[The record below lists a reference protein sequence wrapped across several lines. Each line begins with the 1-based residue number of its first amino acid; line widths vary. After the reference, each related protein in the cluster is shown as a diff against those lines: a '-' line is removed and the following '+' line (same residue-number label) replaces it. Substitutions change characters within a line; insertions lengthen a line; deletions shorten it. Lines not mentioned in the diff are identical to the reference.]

1 MILHL
6 VLKAEWDSK
15 PPHQTYVPDAFAKD
29 GFIHCTQGDI
39 MLLRVANRFYQH
51 VPGDFLA
58 VGIDETKVTSVVKW
72 EAASPHSTAPRQGEG
87 DNVIAAEAPPEV
99 KAEYGDAVSSENTQ
113 PSSDDFSRQSESPTP
128 PTTPTADAPLFPHI
142 YGPLN
147 RDAIMGIRR
156 VVRGADGAFIGFA
169 PLEEAPQGMR
179 LKTPSEMA
187 NELLDATDGF
197 SDALARYKDRIEGR
211 MDQLDK
217 NIKDRLDP

>member
-1 MILHL
+1 
-6 VLKAEWDSK
+6 
-15 PPHQTYVPDAFAKD
+15 
-29 GFIHCTQGDI
+29 
-39 MLLRVANRFYQH
+39 
-51 VPGDFLA
+51 
-58 VGIDETKVTSVVKW
+58 VGIDETKVTSAVKW
-72 EAASPHSTAPRQGEG
+72 EAASPPSTSLRQGEVEKG
-87 DNVIAAEAPPEV
+87 GVGEPPPEA
-99 KAEYGDAVSSENTQ
+99 KAEYGDAVAGAVAAIEPAQDSPSPQ
-113 PSSDDFSRQSESPTP
+113 PSPPSGGVEQSQE
-128 PTTPTADAPLFPHI
+128 PLFPHI